1 MCGDVVAMMRDAK
14 QGQSMHVT
22 QLPPMR
28 CVECCP
34 AHVHPFESFDE
45 WGGMAAAAAAA
56 AAAGNGERQQ
66 P

>member
-22 QLPPMR
+22 QLPQIPQIR

-34 AHVHPFESFDE
+34 AHVHPFESFD
-45 WGGMAAAAAAA
+45 ML
-56 AAAGNGERQQ
+56 
-66 P
+66 